1 MDDETANQ
9 IIDKRARRIAKD
21 HGCTVD
27 QVNAALD

>member
-1 MDDETANQ
+1 MDDETANP
-9 IIDKRARRIAKD
+9 IFDKRARIAKD